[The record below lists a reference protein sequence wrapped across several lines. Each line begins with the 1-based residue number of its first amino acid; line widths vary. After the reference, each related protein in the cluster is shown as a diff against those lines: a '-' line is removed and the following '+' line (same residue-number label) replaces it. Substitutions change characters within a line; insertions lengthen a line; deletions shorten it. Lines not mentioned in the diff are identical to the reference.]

1 MKVIPLE
8 GTTMTVPEL
17 VQLAEGGTVILTRD
31 GQPLVSVRDVTG
43 SDWEATSLAHNPQFT
58 ALIQESRCSY
68 RDRGGISMA
77 DLWQEL
83 GLEADP
89 PNVSQD
95 ASYEPADVN
104 PPD

>member
-17 VQLAEGGTVILTRD
+17 VELAEGGTVILTRA

-43 SDWEATSLAHNPQFT
+43 SDWEATSLADNPQFT
-58 ALIQESRCSY
+58 ALIQESRRSY

-77 DLWQEL
+77 DLRQEL
-83 GLEADP
+83 GLEAEP
-89 PNVSQD
+89 PGVS
-95 ASYEPADVN
+95 
-104 PPD
+104 PDS